1 MATNLMATKKAPAVA
16 LVLALALITLVIGP
30 VIGQVAPRAAGEP
43 PLLGPFKDNFTLL
56 QPPRPAPR
64 AAFTDGAGQPLT
76 LRDFAGRVVLLN
88 FWATWCAP
96 CVYEMPDFDRLQA
109 DLGDR
114 GLTVIAASQDR
125 GGAPVVEQFYQEYGL
140 TSMGIYLD
148 ASGRLSQEI
157 GVRGLPTTFL
167 IDGAGQIVG
176 AFEGPAPWDSPEAK
190 ALIEHYLNG
199 EAGEVIKTK
208 G

>member
-1 MATNLMATKKAPAVA
+1 MPTKKAPAA
-16 LVLALALITLVIGP
+16 TLVLALALIVLPIGG
-30 VIGQVAPRAAGEP
+30 IAPSAAGEP

-56 QPPRPAPR
+56 EAPRPAPR
-64 AAFTDGAGQPLT
+64 AVFTDAGGQPVT
-76 LRDFAGRVVLLN
+76 LQDFAGRVVLLN

-109 DLGDR
+109 DLGGQ

-125 GGAPVVEQFYQEYGL
+125 GGAPIVEQFYQEYNL
-140 TSMGIYLD
+140 QSMGIYLD
-148 ASGRLSQEI
+148 GSGKLSQEI

-176 AFEGPAPWDSPEAK
+176 ALEGPAEWDSPEAR
-190 ALIEHYLNG
+190 ALIGYYLPEG
-199 EAGEVIKTK
+199 KGGAEVVKT
-208 G
+208 GG